1 MIQPTRT
8 ALLSAIVLVLCAC
21 APQNKTPNV
30 NLGGYPPAFRA
41 GYIDGCETARNASIA
56 VRDEARFKSDSM
68 YAAGWRDGL
77 DICTKQKR

>member
-1 MIQPTRT
+1 MPPTRIALLT
-8 ALLSAIVLVLCAC
+8 ALVLVLCAC
-21 APQNKTPNV
+21 APQKKALNV

-41 GYIDGCETARNASIA
+41 GYIDGCETARRTSVA